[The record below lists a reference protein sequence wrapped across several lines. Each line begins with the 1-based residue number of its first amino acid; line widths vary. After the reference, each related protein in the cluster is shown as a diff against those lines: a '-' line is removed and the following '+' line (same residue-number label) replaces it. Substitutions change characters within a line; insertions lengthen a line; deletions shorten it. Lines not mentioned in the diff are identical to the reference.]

1 MSNTRD
7 CGRSGEKGASRKEG
21 RELARH
27 HQHRS
32 QRHVPTGA
40 PGFQPAPFVC
50 PSTRTTKG
58 GSGAAASHVPLS
70 AFLTLCLFLF
80 HLFSL
85 FFQKRK
91 SSSSVQLMV
100 SVLRLPQCRYCWASP
115 HVPAFPVFGS
125 YLGVGKKGHRGW
137 REHPQSRITHKPH

>member
-1 MSNTRD
+1 MSSPRD
-7 CGRSGEKGASRKEG
+7 CGRSGEKGAARHAG
-21 RELARH
+21 RELASH
-27 HQHRS
+27 HQHCS
-32 QRHVPTGA
+32 QRHIPTGA
-40 PGFQPAPFVC
+40 TSPSAPFIC
-50 PSTRTTKG
+50 PSTRTEKG
-58 GSGAAASHVPLS
+58 GSGAAAFHVLLS

-100 SVLRLPQCRYCWASP
+100 SVLRLPKCRYCWASP
-115 HVPAFPVFGS
+115 HVPASPVFGS
-125 YLGVGKKGHRGW
+125 YLGVGKKGQRGW

>member
-1 MSNTRD
+1 MSNPGD
-7 CGRSGEKGASRKEG
+7 YGRSVEKSAGRNAG
-21 RELARH
+21 RELASH
-27 HQHRS
+27 HQHCS
-32 QRHVPTGA
+32 QQHVPTGA
-40 PGFQPAPFVC
+40 TSPLCAFHLP
-50 PSTRTTKG
+50 TRTKKG
-58 GSGAAASHVPLS
+58 SSGAAAFHVLLS

-100 SVLRLPQCRYCWASP
+100 SVLHLPKCQYCWASP
-115 HVPAFPVFGS
+115 HVPASPIFGS
-125 YLGVGKKGHRGW
+125 YLGVGKKGQRGW

>member
-1 MSNTRD
+1 MWQVRREKCWQE
-7 CGRSGEKGASRKEG
+7 CGEGAGESP
-21 RELARH
+21 
-27 HQHRS
+27 
-32 QRHVPTGA
+32 PTL
-40 PGFQPAPFVC
+40 QPAAHPCRSNESLCAFHL
-50 PSTRTTKG
+50 PMRTKKG
-58 GSGAAASHVPLS
+58 GSGAAAFHVLLS

-100 SVLRLPQCRYCWASP
+100 SVLRLPKCQYCWASP
-115 HVPAFPVFGS
+115 QVPASPVFGS
-125 YLGVGKKGHRGW
+125 YFGVGKKGQRGW

>member
-1 MSNTRD
+1 MT
-7 CGRSGEKGASRKEG
+7 GQERKV
-21 RELARH
+21 LAGMRGGSCKSPPTL
-27 HQHRS
+27 QPAARPHRS
-32 QRHVPTGA
+32 NEPLCAFRLPM
-40 PGFQPAPFVC
+40 
-50 PSTRTTKG
+50 RTKKG
-58 GSGAAASHVPLS
+58 GSGAAAFRVLLS

-100 SVLRLPQCRYCWASP
+100 SVLRLPKCRYCWASP
-115 HVPAFPVFGS
+115 HVPASPVFGS
-125 YLGVGKKGHRGW
+125 YLGVGKKGQRGW